1 MIINCPNCGNK
12 ISDKAKKC
20 PHCEFAF
27 NENIELANNAKMENY
42 EDLDVERV
50 ETLIK
55 NFEKEYPEL
64 TKVQKNST
72 YRLYAVIG
80 LYVAM
85 VILLVANIINF
96 ISYLNSSGSVVMLI
110 LLPLLFVLSLIGVVV
125 LTKIQKKSTYGLIKL
140 DKYFEFWLKEKGI
153 YYSSDFNSG
162 EDKKIY
168 ERIVVEL
175 KKEKL

>member
-1 MIINCPNCGNK
+1 MIINCSNCGSK

-20 PHCEFAF
+20 PHCKFTF
-27 NENIELANNAKMENY
+27 NENLELENNIIMVNF
-42 EDLDVERV
+42 EDLESDHT

-55 NFEKEYPEL
+55 EFEKEYPEL
-64 TKVQKNST
+64 AKVQTNSK

-85 VILLVANIINF
+85 CILLIANIINF

-110 LLPLLFVLSLIGVVV
+110 FLPLLMVLSLIGIVV
-125 LTKIQKKSTYGLIKL
+125 LTKVQKNSNYGIIKL